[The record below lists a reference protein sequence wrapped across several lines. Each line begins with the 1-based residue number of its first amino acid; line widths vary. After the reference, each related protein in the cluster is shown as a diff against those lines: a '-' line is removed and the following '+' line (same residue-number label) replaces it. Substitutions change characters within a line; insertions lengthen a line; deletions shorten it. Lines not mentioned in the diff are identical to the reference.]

1 MHGREAGMSRMTIAD
16 LPEAVLHD
24 IFSRLDERAI
34 CNAAQT
40 CRTFLKMAG
49 RYCFH

>member
-1 MHGREAGMSRMTIAD
+1 MTIAD

-24 IFSRLDERAI
+24 IFSRLDVPAI

-49 RYCFH
+49 MYSFR